1 MPQASECAGSF
12 TGIQGS
18 FHGTGRGSVEN
29 IGPGTFVA
37 ISGAADYRYFGTFI
51 GNGFPQV
58 RRYSLHG
65 AGAAYRTVKRGEVI
79 VFHQGI
85 RHALAA
91 RKSAAAAVGTGKHA
105 FDDSDTGVF
114 HYLEL
119 LRDEIEDHSR

>member
-1 MPQASECAGSF
+1 M
-12 TGIQGS
+12 
-18 FHGTGRGSVEN
+18 
-29 IGPGTFVA
+29 
-37 ISGAADYRYFGTFI
+37 
-51 GNGFPQV
+51 
-58 RRYSLHG
+58 LHG